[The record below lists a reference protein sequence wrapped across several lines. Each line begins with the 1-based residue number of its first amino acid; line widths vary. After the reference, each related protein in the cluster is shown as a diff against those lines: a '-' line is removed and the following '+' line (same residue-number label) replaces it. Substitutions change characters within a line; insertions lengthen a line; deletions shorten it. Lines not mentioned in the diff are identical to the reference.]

1 VPSEV
6 DALVAAGGDDDLRRA
21 LELEPGRADAALPL
35 ARRLIAR
42 GESEA
47 ALEALR
53 DVTDSFAADGL
64 ASRIRLQDDPEL
76 ADAFAALDGGEPQ
89 RGLDA
94 LIDAIPA
101 ADDQRKD
108 DLRRVVVGAL
118 DELGVAHPVA
128 RESRRK
134 LATALY

>member
-1 VPSEV
+1 V
-6 DALVAAGGDDDLRRA
+6 
-21 LELEPGRADAALPL
+21 
-35 ARRLIAR
+35 
-42 GESEA
+42 
-47 ALEALR
+47 LR

-89 RGLDA
+89 RGIDA
-94 LIDAIPA
+94 LIDAIPD